1 MRSQWER
8 IVNCLSQVGLSFPM
22 TSETGS
28 TLLEIESVEQFCQ
41 EIIITRFVS
50 EAIGRGQARAE
61 IEADAEVIINSKN
74 QEIGRLQ
81 DKLQYCEAVNREMSQ
96 RNQEIMGMFHP
107 PFSPTFAPFLL
118 VLKTEATAGAAITVL
133 LWESNMG
140 SNLRFHR
147 ESLDSDQPTLIYFY
161 A

>member
-22 TSETGS
+22 TSETGN

-61 IEADAEVIINSKN
+61 IEADAEVIIDSKN

-118 VLKTEATAGAAITVL
+118 VLKTEATAGRQYYCAVVGIKYGIKL
-133 LWESNMG
+133 KI
-140 SNLRFHR
+140 HR
-147 ESLDSDQPTLIYFY
+147 ESLDSDQPTFIYFY